1 MIFRPKGTTWP
12 TTSAAN
18 PKFSR
23 AETAP
28 LTLAE
33 ATYDPRV
40 AWALGLESHTEPKG
54 ATMKKNISVLGVVAV
69 AALALAGCSSD
80 GKTDTGSESAGAEAS
95 SDKAYVI
102 GISVQDQHPS
112 LDAAVDGFKA
122 AVEESGLD
130 VTFDEKNAFGD
141 AQMLASIAGTFKED
155 GTDLVLAVGTQAAQ
169 ACASAMTDT
178 PILFTA
184 VTEPADAQLVES
196 WENPGG
202 NVTGTSDKNPV
213 DEQIELI
220 GEIVPDVKTV
230 GVVYSPGE
238 ANSVVQVEWV
248 KDAADKMGIEIVE
261 SPATAAT
268 EVQQAAQSLASSG
281 VDAIY
286 VPTDNTVVASLE
298 TVLQV
303 GEDNKIPVFG
313 AEGDSVARGAVATY
327 GLDYYQLGYETGLMA
342 VQILRD
348 GAEPGDLPVAT
359 VSDPALYL
367 NLGASERMGIAIPAE
382 LVEQADPE
390 NVTN

>member
-1 MIFRPKGTTWP
+1 MKKMI
-12 TTSAAN
+12 S
-18 PKFSR
+18 
-23 AETAP
+23 
-28 LTLAE
+28 
-33 ATYDPRV
+33 
-40 AWALGLESHTEPKG
+40 ALGLV
-54 ATMKKNISVLGVVAV
+54 ATT
-69 AALALAGCSSD
+69 ALALAGCS
-80 GKTDTGSESAGAEAS
+80 GGAAKTDTGSESGEAS
-95 SDKAYVI
+95 TADTNSYVI

-112 LDAAVDGFKA
+112 LDAAVAGFKA

-141 AQMLASIAGTFKED
+141 ASMLASIAGTFKED

-169 ACASAMTDT
+169 ACASAMTDV
-178 PILFTA
+178 PVLFTA
-184 VTEPADAQLVES
+184 VTDPVDAQLIDS
-196 WENPGG
+196 WEAPGA

-230 GVVYSPGE
+230 GIVYSPGE
-238 ANSVVQVEWV
+238 ANSVVQVGWV
-248 KDAADKMGIEIVE
+248 KEAADKMGIEVVE
-261 SPATAAT
+261 SSATAAT
-268 EVQQAAQSLASSG
+268 EVQQAAQSLASAG

-298 TVLQV
+298 TVIQV
-303 GEDNKIPVFG
+303 GEDNQIPVFG
-313 AEGDSVARGAVATY
+313 AEGDSVARGTIATY

-348 GAEPGDLPVAT
+348 GDAPSDVPVT
-359 VSDPALYL
+359 SVSDPALYL
-367 NLGASERMGIAIPAE
+367 NLGAADRMGAPIPAE